1 VPFLGVKK
9 RVLLP
14 YEIQLIELLG
24 CSREEYE
31 FFVEESQRKA
41 GARPAEYDCIPEIVA
56 GPLVVPASAA
66 AVAAG
71 TAGTLTA
78 LGSILVSV
86 AIGIAVSAISF
97 LLMPKPRGA
106 GQTRTLG
113 STTGQDR
120 FAQTS
125 GFDSLAELAQYGE
138 SVPIIWTKYVSGG
151 DDGVS
156 TGGVLVTPKLVWS
169 RMFSL
174 VSQQAYKL
182 LYVIGETGIS
192 PPDLAGV
199 YTGNAGLDALE
210 PSSYA
215 LWWSENGRPSRT
227 NLLYGSQSGPATGD
241 PQQSGDLFATNAGPT
256 AFCQALTPSNNTAFG
271 VSNPIPNGTQY
282 KLNYTI
288 VSKVKKAPRSDVI
301 DRNRAKVC
309 GFRDRGDGTADYRN
323 GGKGYGYFRRQGIVG
338 GGGGVG
344 STVTYVISGNKL
356 LARGFFGGAND
367 GAGGGELEDVNNTL
381 DSECAASDDAL
392 QLGETVIINHSLWR
406 VVDRSLPIWTIGET
420 QRITLRCIEVL
431 NDSAVRSIGENN
443 ITTND
448 GNVNEHEDVPLGT
461 NKAGSVYDNLAR
473 FNAATVKNTRACEI
487 TQIGIRS
494 LVWGRFGGLC
504 NFNSL
509 LSADQIQKLDGDG
522 FSVQSGTMSQ
532 YFTRTSG
539 FTIYYR
545 PIGASNWSKTGINFC
560 VRGSSPVNQF
570 HQIAIQ
576 HGSRSVLEFRLVPLT
591 GAYINRLG
599 LGAILYVLTGG
610 AAATSLSGGGITISA
625 PVQPITVRDC
635 AELEQLIHTPSDG
648 SEVRNFDGA
657 VGIAEVSA
665 YGGLITRSCDSNPEH
680 QVVYVNEITATEV
693 APTFDSLATVGLSLR
708 SSRSVK
714 SLDQL
719 RVWVA
724 TGVNASNSFPELIQY
739 LLQRVN
745 GLSGQ
750 LIDADSF
757 SRAAGFCASRGLFFD
772 GAITDKT
779 NIREYITSIA
789 PFFLLNFVIANGKLS
804 LMPAISSTG
813 ITNIFTAGN
822 IVEGSFSVEYLGL
835 DQRRDFEAVMVYRRN
850 PNKNQ
855 LPESRTVRVRYADKP
870 ANLAQE
876 TFDMS
881 AFCTSREHAV
891 QAARYFLSIRRRVT
905 HAVKFKTVPTA
916 SSGIAPGNYIKVAVQ
931 QNVIS
936 STGNGVISSTGA
948 VTSVQPLASG
958 SYPIVYYRPGD
969 PDLATGTLVI
979 ANGVT
984 ADTQLFGALFSTK
997 ASSISTLTYLIE
1009 QVEIDDEGLI
1019 NVTATEFPPEI
1030 ESEVNGAGM
1039 ITVPG

>member
-1 VPFLGVKK
+1 MPFLGVKK

-14 YEIQLIELLG
+14 YEIQLIDLLG

-41 GARPAEYDCIPEIVA
+41 GARPAEYD
-56 GPLVVPASAA
+56 VVPDIRNN
-66 AVAAG
+66 AVIVP
-71 TAGTLTA
+71 
-78 LGSILVSV
+78 ILISL
-86 AIGIAVSAISF
+86 AVGLVTSAISY
-97 LLMPKPRGA
+97 LLMPKPKAAAA
-106 GQTRTLG
+106 GGTRTLE
-113 STTGQDR
+113 SRTGQDR

-138 SVPIIWTKYVSGG
+138 SVPIIWTKYVDGG
-151 DDGVS
+151 VNGLS
-156 TGGVLVTPKLVWS
+156 TGGVLVTPRLVWS

-174 VSQQAYKL
+174 ASQQAYKL
-182 LYVIGETGIS
+182 LYVVGETGIS

-199 YTGNAGLDALE
+199 YAGNAGLDALE
-210 PSSYA
+210 PSNYA
-215 LWWSENGRPSRT
+215 LWWKGNGRPARS
-227 NLLYGSQSGPATGD
+227 NLLYGSQAGPLTGD
-241 PQQSGDLFATNAGPT
+241 AQQSGDLFATNAGPT
-256 AFCQALTPSNNTAFG
+256 AFCQALTPSNNTVFG

-288 VSKVKKAPRSDVI
+288 ISSPAAQTTGRPTVAL
-301 DRNRAKVC
+301 NRAKVF
-309 GFRDRGDGTADYRN
+309 GFYDSGDGKPIYRN
-323 GGKGYGYFRRQGIVG
+323 GGKGYGYFRRQGLVSAA
-338 GGGGVG
+338 GGVG
-344 STVTYVISGNKL
+344 ATVTYIISGNKL
-356 LARGFFGGAND
+356 PATGFFGVPTD
-367 GAGGGELEDVNNTL
+367 SAGGGALADVNNSL

-392 QLGETVIINHSLWR
+392 PLGENIIINHSVWR
-406 VVDRSLPIWTIGET
+406 VVARSLPIWTPGQT

-431 NDSAVRSIGENN
+431 NNSEVRSLGEAALTTSGGGN
-443 ITTND
+443 I
-448 GNVNEHEDVPLGT
+448 NEHEGNPAPR

-473 FNAATVKNTRACEI
+473 FNAATVKNTRACII
-487 TQIGIRS
+487 TQIGIKS
-494 LVWGRFGGLC
+494 QVWGRFNGLC

-509 LSADQIQKLDGDG
+509 LSASQIQRLDDKNIT
-522 FSVQSGTMSQ
+522 VQAGTMSE

-539 FTIYYR
+539 FTVYYKS
-545 PIGASNWSKTGINFC
+545 IGARTWSRTGINFC
-560 VRGSSPVNQF
+560 VRGSSPVDQF

-576 HGSRSVLEFRLVPLT
+576 HRSISVLEFRLVPLT
-591 GAYINRLG
+591 GPYIQRLG
-599 LGAILYVLTGG
+599 PNATLYVLT
-610 AAATSLSGGGITISA
+610 ANASATSINGGGITINA
-625 PVQPITVRDC
+625 PVKRITVREC
-635 AELEQLIHTPSDG
+635 SELEQLIHRPSDG
-648 SEVRNFDGA
+648 SAVRNFDGA

-680 QVVYVNEITATEV
+680 QVVYVNETSTVSV
-693 APTFDSLATVGLSLR
+693 APTFSNLATVALALR
-708 SSRSVK
+708 SNRSVR

-719 RVWVA
+719 RVWIGS
-724 TGVNASNSFPELIQY
+724 GVNASNSFPELVRY

-750 LIDADSF
+750 LIDAASF
-757 SRAAGFCASRGLFFD
+757 SNAARFCASRGLLFD

-779 NIREYITSIA
+779 NIREYITSVA

-855 LPESRTVRVRYADKP
+855 FPESRTVRVRYADKP

-881 AFCTSREHAV
+881 AFCTSRDHAV
-891 QAARYFLSIRRRVT
+891 QVARYFLSLRRRVT

-916 SSGIAPGNYIKVAVQ
+916 SSGIAPGNYIKVAVE

-948 VTSVQPLASG
+948 VTSVQPLADG

-979 ANGVT
+979 TNGVT
-984 ADTQLFGALFSTK
+984 ANTQLFGALFSTRS
-997 ASSISTLTYLIE
+997 SSISTLTYLIE
-1009 QVEIDDEGLI
+1009 QVEIDDEGLV
-1019 NVTATEFPPEI
+1019 NVTATEFPSQI
-1030 ESEVNGAGM
+1030 ASEVNGAGM
-1039 ITVPG
+1039 ITIAG